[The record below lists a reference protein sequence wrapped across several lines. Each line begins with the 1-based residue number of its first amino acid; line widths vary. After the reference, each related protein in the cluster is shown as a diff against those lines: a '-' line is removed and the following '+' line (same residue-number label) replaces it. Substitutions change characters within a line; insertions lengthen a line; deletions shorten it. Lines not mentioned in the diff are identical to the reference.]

1 MATITHNDARL
12 GQALSELEELAEARI
27 RDGLGRYGIVTTD
40 KVLGVAM
47 ANVQKVAKRFAPD
60 HDLAA
65 ALWASGVYEAR
76 LMTAYVDDPTLVT
89 PAQMDRQARQF
100 DNWATCDTLCFKL
113 FDRTGA
119 AFDMVDRW
127 ATDEAEF
134 VKRSAFA
141 LLASLALHDK
151 KGIDEPFLARMGL
164 IEAGASDER
173 NFVKKG
179 VSWALRAIGQKKSPA
194 LRVAAR
200 ELATRLAASS
210 GKNERWVG
218 NDALREFSKKDE
230 AAV

>member
-12 GQALSELEELAEARI
+12 GQALAALEELAEARI
-27 RDGLGRYGIVTTD
+27 RDGLGRYGIVTAD

-47 ANVQKVAKRFAPD
+47 AKVQKVAKRFAPD
-60 HDLAA
+60 HHLAA
-65 ALWASGVYEAR
+65 ALWDSSVYEAR
-76 LMTAYVDDPTLVT
+76 LMTAYVDDPKQVT
-89 PAQMDRQARQF
+89 PAQMDRWARQF

-113 FDRTGA
+113 FDRTEA

-127 ATDEAEF
+127 AADEAEF

-151 KGIDEPFLARMGL
+151 KRIDDPFLARMAL
-164 IEAGASDER
+164 IEAGARDER

-194 LRVAAR
+194 LKAVAR
-200 ELATRLAASS
+200 ELATRLAASTDKS
-210 GKNERWVG
+210 ERWVG
-218 NDALREFSKKDE
+218 KDALREFTKRDK
-230 AAV
+230 AVP